1 MPLSPRVGIN
11 LFGRL
16 DPLEGVRRIA
26 AAGYAAIDYSA
37 IGRHATAGS
46 PLAAALRV
54 LASDLGLWPAALH
67 YRSFGFD
74 FLGSP
79 EARQRFRAA
88 SLEDV
93 ALTAELGAP
102 AIAFHLGNDQPGASD
117 EELAAANAAALA
129 PAVALA
135 GDLGVAVALENHC
148 HGWGDQFAH
157 LALVAGALDAGH
169 VGFCCD
175 SGHAVVA
182 GANPVTLIAAM
193 GPRLRLIHL
202 HSNDG
207 RRDIHRPAGQGVV
220 HWQPLLAALE
230 QVGYTGAML
239 LEGGLHLP
247 GDDVDALLAAHLRDF
262 RAALATYVR

>member
-1 MPLSPRVGIN
+1 MPLSQNIGIN

-16 DPLEGVRRIA
+16 DPLDGMRRIA
-26 AAGYAAIDYSA
+26 AAGYDAIDYSA

-46 PLAAALRV
+46 SLAMALRV
-54 LASDLGLWPAALH
+54 LAAELGLLPAALH
-67 YRSFGFD
+67 FRSFGFD

-79 EARQRFRAA
+79 EASDRFRAA

-93 ALTAELGAP
+93 GLAAELDAP
-102 AIAFHLGNDQPGASD
+102 AIAFHLGNDLPGASD
-117 EELAAANAAALA
+117 EQLAAANAAVLG

-135 GDLGVAVALENHC
+135 GDLGVAIALENHC

-157 LALVAGALDAGH
+157 LALVADALAAGN
-169 VGFCCD
+169 VGYCCD

-182 GANPVTLIAAM
+182 GVDPPTLIAAM
-193 GPRLRLIHL
+193 GSRLRLIHL

-207 RRDIHRPAGQGVV
+207 RRDIHRPAGEGVL
-220 HWQPLLAALE
+220 HWPPLLAALE
-230 QVGYTGAML
+230 RLGYAGAML

-247 GDDVDALLAAHLRDF
+247 GDDIDALLAAHLRGF
-262 RAALATYVR
+262 RTVLAMYAH

>member
-1 MPLSPRVGIN
+1 MPLSPYIGIN

-16 DPLEGVRRIA
+16 DPLDGVRRIA
-26 AAGYAAIDYSA
+26 AAGYDAIDYSA
-37 IGRHATAGS
+37 IGRHTTAGT

-54 LASDLGLWPAALH
+54 LTSDLGLLPAALH
-67 YRSFGFD
+67 YRSFSFD

-79 EARQRFRAA
+79 DARQRFHAT
-88 SLEDV
+88 SQEDV
-93 ALTAELGAP
+93 ALAAELGAP
-102 AIAFHLGNDQPGASD
+102 AIAFHLGNDLPEASD

-135 GDLGVAVALENHC
+135 GDLGVAIALENHC

-157 LALVAGALDAGH
+157 LALVAGALNAGH

-182 GANPVTLIAAM
+182 GADPARLMTAM

-207 RRDIHRPAGQGVV
+207 RRDIHRPAGDGVV
-220 HWQPLLAALE
+220 KWQPLLAALE
-230 QVGYTGAML
+230 QVGYAGEML

-247 GDDVDALLAAHLRDF
+247 GDDIDALLAAHLRGF
-262 RAALATYVR
+262 RAALATYAR